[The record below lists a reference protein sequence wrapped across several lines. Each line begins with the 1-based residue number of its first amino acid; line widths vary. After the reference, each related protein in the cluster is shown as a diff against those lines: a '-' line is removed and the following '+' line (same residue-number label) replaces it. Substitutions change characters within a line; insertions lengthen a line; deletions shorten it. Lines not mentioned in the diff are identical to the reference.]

1 MKGGGWGWPYCPLN
15 LPNMPAIKDEP
26 PVFCYQ
32 EPQGAGQLSGH
43 KFYYLAC
50 LSARF
55 MPVRNFC
62 SYFFLFYFFF
72 FLLFFFFFFAALPS
86 GPNNNIGVML
96 LLTFGSMGMLD

>member
-62 SYFFLFYFFF
+62 SYFFLFF
-72 FLLFFFFFFAALPS
+72 FLQPFHLDPIF
-86 GPNNNIGVML
+86 NIGVML